1 MNQRIKYYL
10 LLLIIVLSVI
20 LMILLP
26 AAILLT
32 MNDSLGGITN
42 DPSTGTTQA
51 PVSGGTTAPA
61 DPSDPATTPS
71 TTPPTTAAPT
81 EPPVVKVGTFTLS
94 SVGDVLI
101 HSNVYNAAKTGSG
114 YDFSQNF
121 RFLEDYI
128 TSADYAAGNLE
139 TTLAGEDFVH
149 GDGTVGYYGYP
160 HFNCPD
166 EIIDGMKDAGFDM
179 ILTANNHSYDTRSVG
194 FHRTMQTIA
203 DRGLA
208 FLGTQ
213 ADAED
218 PDYILVERNGIT
230 LGLMCYTYE
239 DDADPD
245 VKAPNG
251 IPLNKADTPL
261 MNTFN
266 YQCLPEFY
274 EEIEETMA
282 EMESLGAEA
291 TVLYIHWGYEYH
303 LKQNSTQSKMAQAL
317 CDLGI
322 DVIIGGHPH
331 VVQPVELLTSTTD
344 ESHKT
349 VCLYSMGNA
358 VSNQR
363 LGLISSIDT
372 AHTEDG
378 VLFSVTF
385 SKYSDG
391 TVILESADALPTWVF
406 LGTSPIT
413 GEWEYNI
420 MPLDDSVSDW
430 YAQLQLTDSMYKN
443 CKASYDRTMAIV
455 GSGME
460 EVDAYLAQN
469 VADTEA
475 LLGVIAP

>member
-1 MNQRIKYYL
+1 MPQKAKYYL

-26 AAILLT
+26 IALMMSMTGDLSGLVT
-32 MNDSLGGITN
+32 
-42 DPSTGTTQA
+42 DPSTDPGKTTTSAVTTVPGT
-51 PVSGGTTAPA
+51 PTTVP
-61 DPSDPATTPS
+61 PT

-81 EPPVVKVGTFTLS
+81 EPPVVKVGSFTLS

-101 HSNVYNAAKTGSG
+101 HSNVFNAASTGNG

-121 RFLEDYI
+121 RFLADYI
-128 TSADYAAGNLE
+128 RSADYAAGNLE
-139 TTLAGEDFVH
+139 TTLAGLDN
-149 GDGTVGYYGYP
+149 GYSYSGYP
-160 HFNCPD
+160 NFNCPD

-179 ILTANNHSYDTRSVG
+179 ILTANNHSYDTRSAG

-218 PDYILVERNGIT
+218 PDYMLVERDGIT

-239 DDADPD
+239 DNADPD

-303 LKQNSTQSKMAQAL
+303 LEQNSTQSKMAQAL

-331 VVQPVELLTSTTD
+331 VVQPVELLTSTID
-344 ESHKT
+344 ENHKT

-363 LGLISSIDT
+363 QGLISSIDT

-391 TVILESADALPTWVF
+391 TVILESADLLPTWVF
-406 LGTSPIT
+406 LGTSPVT

-455 GSGME
+455 GSGMA

-475 LLGVIAP
+475 LLGVTAP

>member
-10 LLLIIVLSVI
+10 LMLIIVLSVI

-32 MNDSLGGITN
+32 MNDSLSDITN
-42 DPSTGTTQA
+42 DPTKNPTQSTTSSGTAA
-51 PVSGGTTAPA
+51 PSNPT
-61 DPSDPATTPS
+61 DPSA

-101 HSNVYNAAKTGSG
+101 HSNVFNAAKTGNG

-128 TSADYAAGNLE
+128 SGADYAVGNLE
-139 TTLAGEDFVH
+139 TTLAGLDN
-149 GDGTVGYYGYP
+149 GYAYSGYP
-160 HFNCPD
+160 NFNCPD
-166 EIIDGMKDAGFDM
+166 EIVDGMKNSGFDM
-179 ILTANNHSYDTRSVG
+179 ILTANNHSYDTRSAG

-239 DDADPD
+239 DNADPD

-274 EEIEETMA
+274 AEIEETMA
-282 EMESLGAEA
+282 EMEALGAEA
-291 TVLYIHWGYEYH
+291 TVLYIHWGNEYQ
-303 LKQNSTQSKMAQAL
+303 LKHNSTQSTMAQAL

-344 ESHKT
+344 ASHKT